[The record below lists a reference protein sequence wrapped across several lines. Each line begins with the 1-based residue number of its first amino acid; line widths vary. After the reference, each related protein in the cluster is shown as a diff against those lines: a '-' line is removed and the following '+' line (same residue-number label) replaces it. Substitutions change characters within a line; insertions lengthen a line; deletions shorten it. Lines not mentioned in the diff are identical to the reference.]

1 MESMNTKQQ
10 LQDALK
16 EAMRQRDDLRKR
28 TLRLALAA
36 IKLAEVE
43 HGGELDESA
52 VLGVLQKEIKS
63 RRETIEGAQ
72 RAGRDDLIAEAEAEI
87 AVLQEFLPPPLTP
100 EALEAL
106 AREVIAEVGANSP
119 REMGKVMAALM
130 PRLQGRATGKEAS
143 QVVRR
148 LLQGK

>member
-1 MESMNTKQQ
+1 MKAMNTKQQ
-10 LQDALK
+10 LQEALK
-16 EAMRQRDDLRKR
+16 EAMRRRDDLRKR

-36 IKLAEVE
+36 LKLAEVE
-43 HGGELDESA
+43 HGGELDENA
-52 VLGVLQKEIKS
+52 VLGVLQKEIKA

-87 AVLQEFLPPPLTP
+87 AVLRGFLPPPLTP

-106 AREVIAEVGANSP
+106 AREVIAEVGAASP

-148 LLQGK
+148 LLQGP

>member
-1 MESMNTKQQ
+1 MKAMNTKQQ
-10 LQDALK
+10 LQEALK
-16 EAMRQRDDLRKR
+16 EAMRQRDDLQKR

-52 VLGVLQKEIKS
+52 VLSVLQKEIKA

-72 RAGRDDLIAEAEAEI
+72 RAGRDDLIADAEAEI

-106 AREVIAEVGANSP
+106 VREVIAEVGATSP
-119 REMGKVMAALM
+119 RDMGKVMAALM

-143 QVVRR
+143 QEVRR
-148 LLQGK
+148 LLQGS

>member
-1 MESMNTKQQ
+1 MKAMNTKQQ
-10 LQDALK
+10 LQEALK

-52 VLGVLQKEIKS
+52 VLSVLQKEIKA

-72 RAGRDDLIAEAEAEI
+72 RAGRDDLIADAEAEI

-106 AREVIAEVGANSP
+106 VREVIAEVGATSP

-148 LLQGK
+148 LLQGS

>member
-1 MESMNTKQQ
+1 MKAMNTKQQ
-10 LQDALK
+10 LQEALK
-16 EAMRQRDDLRKR
+16 EAMRQRDDLQKR

-52 VLGVLQKEIKS
+52 VLSVLQKEIKA

-72 RAGRDDLIAEAEAEI
+72 RAGRDDLIADAEAEI

-106 AREVIAEVGANSP
+106 VREVIAEVGATSP
-119 REMGKVMAALM
+119 RDMGKVMAALM

-148 LLQGK
+148 LLQGS

>member
-1 MESMNTKQQ
+1 MKAMNTKQQ
-10 LQDALK
+10 LQAALK
-16 EAMRQRDDLRKR
+16 EAMRQRDNLRKR

-43 HGGELDESA
+43 HGGELDASA
-52 VLGVLQKEIKS
+52 VLSVLQKEIKA

-72 RAGRDDLIAEAEAEI
+72 RAGRDDLITEAEAEI

-106 AREVIAEVGANSP
+106 AREVIAEVGATSP

-148 LLQGK
+148 LLQGS

>member
-1 MESMNTKQQ
+1 MKAMNTKQQ
-10 LQDALK
+10 LQAALK
-16 EAMRQRDDLRKR
+16 EAMRQRDNLRKR

-52 VLGVLQKEIKS
+52 VLSVLQKEIKA

-72 RAGRDDLIAEAEAEI
+72 RAGRDDLITEAEAEI

-106 AREVIAEVGANSP
+106 AREVIAEVGATSP

-148 LLQGK
+148 LLQGS